1 MKRLKKINLPTALQ
15 ITAILIIFLFGYPGC
30 SSNKELPKE
39 AHKASST
46 GIEKIEQRNITQ
58 GNLLTIFK

>member
-30 SSNKELPKE
+30 SSNMELPKE
-39 AHKASST
+39 SQKVSSK
-46 GIEKIEQRNITQ
+46 GIEKTEQRNITQ